1 MDGRQGDGMM
11 LDSNDAGG
19 QEALHQKVQYVC
31 GCKYTSFINAH
42 IFLLRYHSLRKEER
56 VGPRSSRNQMQK
68 LLW

>member
-31 GCKYTSFINAH
+31 GCKYTSFNSCSYFSFTI
-42 IFLLRYHSLRKEER
+42 S
-56 VGPRSSRNQMQK
+56 
-68 LLW
+68 